1 MTSETNDNGIDWRI
15 PMECCLVF
23 HFFATKNFPKGY
35 FAVNAM
41 FGITYPRCIE
51 LYQVIFYDYETPTR
65 RILLGK
71 KPLLPVKTCHLWHSR
86 KKAKRHL
93 LNKQQNTGKEAHLTN
108 RTNCTFY
115 RAKPLFDKGRLDYLF
130 SVGK

>member
-1 MTSETNDNGIDWRI
+1 MMRHFEKVLFHFVNPVQKSVTSETNDNGIDWRI

-71 KPLLPVKTCHLWHSR
+71 KASTSR
-86 KKAKRHL
+86 
-93 LNKQQNTGKEAHLTN
+93 QNMSSLAQ
-108 RTNCTFY
+108 
-115 RAKPLFDKGRLDYLF
+115 
-130 SVGK
+130 